1 MGFRTPNFNLNIDL
15 WRKPSVPGTDPPDA
29 SFMGNL
35 SVGRRTQ
42 NVWLPLDSTSVLKR
56 FVVKQISELMVPA
69 LTDVQPSD
77 HTAVGPSDAVEVPS
91 GSGRFYIV
99 LTVEDVAKGF
109 SNEYRLLGLIQ
120 SDFVTN
126 GLIPGV
132 TVPTFPSPIP

>member
-1 MGFRTPNFNLNIDL
+1 MGFRLPNFNLAVDL
-15 WRKPSVPGTDPPDA
+15 WRKPSVPGVDPPDA

-56 FVVKQISELMVPA
+56 FVVKQISELLVPA

-77 HTAVGPSDAVEVPS
+77 HNAVGPSDAVEVPS

-120 SDFVTN
+120 SDFVTS
-126 GLIPGV
+126 GLIPGIL
-132 TVPTFPSPIP
+132 VPIFPSPIP